1 MAKGCER
8 IRHDLTHFRAVL
20 DDQNDGVAL
29 LHRLLGPSFR
39 LDRGVAERTR
49 QVEPGGRAVPH
60 LPIDLEVPA
69 RLLGQAI
76 DHADA
81 EAGSR
86 SEEHTYAIPSLMR
99 STYADFCSQQ

>member
-60 LPIDLEVPA
+60 LAIDLEVPA
-69 RLLGQAI
+69 RLPGKAI
-76 DHADA
+76 DHAED
-81 EAGSR
+81 EAGSFAVR
-86 SEEHTYAIPSLMR
+86 LRRKEGFDPPFE
-99 STYADFCSQQ
+99 